1 MLAQHHSSDDSNLE
15 VLKFFLG
22 GGGGGGSEEQINK
35 NKLVNVNKFSVKYLH
50 NLGFKFLDVSR
61 GS

>member
-15 VLKFFLG
+15 VLKFFG
-22 GGGGGGSEEQINK
+22 GGGRGGSEEQINK